1 MKANVDDI
9 TILEQFETSIC
20 YIYRRSD
27 DVVKIEIKEDVEID
41 IAESREMFEIVKSFS
56 KSRKD
61 LLVLVI
67 TSKSAT
73 VTKEVREFSGT
84 EEASEPTLAEA
95 IVTTSLPQRLVVN
108 FIIKFHKPKR
118 FMKMFN
124 DEDEA
129 LKWLYSFK
137 KEF

>member
-1 MKANVDDI
+1 MNGTKEDI
-9 TILEQFETSIC
+9 SILEHFETSVC
-20 YIYRRSD
+20 HIYRRSD
-27 DVVKIEIKEDVEID
+27 DVVKIEIKEDAEID
-41 IAESREMFEIVKSFS
+41 IAESREMFEIIKSLS

-67 TSKSAT
+67 TSKSSS

-95 IVTTSLPQRLVVN
+95 IVTTSLPQKIVVN

-124 DEDEA
+124 DEEEA
-129 LKWLYSFK
+129 VRWLYSFK
-137 KEF
+137 